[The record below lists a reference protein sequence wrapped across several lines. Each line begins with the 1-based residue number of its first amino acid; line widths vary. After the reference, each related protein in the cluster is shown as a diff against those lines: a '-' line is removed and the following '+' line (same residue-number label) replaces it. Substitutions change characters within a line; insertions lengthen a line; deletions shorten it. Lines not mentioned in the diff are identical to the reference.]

1 MDSPPTPAWRCPWR
15 IAGRSAR
22 AGANHFA
29 DGCLQTRGDT
39 RLHDHAH
46 GHGHAHGGAQGSL
59 LAALGLT
66 LGFAAVEA
74 LAGLWSGSLALLSDA
89 GHMLADSLA
98 LAAAAGAGLLARRQP
113 SARHSYGLGRAEI
126 LAAFG
131 NALVMIG
138 LVTMIAV
145 EAVQRLRDPLPVAGG
160 AVLAVAFIG
169 LLVNLA
175 AAWILSRDRGNLN
188 VRAALLHVMG
198 DLLGSVAALV
208 SGAVILLSGWT
219 PIDPLLSLVIS
230 ALILVSAVRVLREA
244 VHALMEGVP
253 LHLDA
258 ERIRQAMCGVEG
270 VVAVHE
276 LHVWSLS
283 ATHVALSAHVEVRD
297 LAGWPTT
304 LARLQHTLDEEYA
317 IGHVTLQPEPANP

>member
-1 MDSPPTPAWRCPWR
+1 M
-15 IAGRSAR
+15 
-22 AGANHFA
+22 
-29 DGCLQTRGDT
+29 
-39 RLHDHAH
+39 HDHAH
-46 GHGHAHGGAQGSL
+46 GHGHARQGAQGAL
-59 LAALGLT
+59 LAALALT
-66 LGFAAVEA
+66 LGFAGVEA
-74 LAGLWSGSLALLSDA
+74 LAGWWSGSLALLSDA

-98 LAAAAGAGLLARRQP
+98 LAAAAVAAVLARRAP

-138 LVTMIAV
+138 LVAVIAA
-145 EAVQRLRDPLPVAGG
+145 EAVQRLRQPVPVAGG
-160 AVLAVAFIG
+160 AVMLVAFVG

-175 AAWILSRDRGNLN
+175 AAWVLSRERENLN
-188 VRAALLHVMG
+188 VRAALLHVLG

-219 PIDPLLSLVIS
+219 PIDPLLSLLIS

-244 VHALMEGVP
+244 LHALMEGVP

-258 ERIRQAMCGVEG
+258 GEIRDTMTAVAGVA
-270 VVAVHE
+270 AVHN

-283 ATHVALSAHVEVRD
+283 ATRIALSAHIEVED
-297 LAGWPTT
+297 LAAWPET
-304 LARLQHTLDEEYA
+304 LARLQRTLGEAYHIE
-317 IGHVTLQPEPANP
+317 HVTLQPEPAAGP

>member
-1 MDSPPTPAWRCPWR
+1 
-15 IAGRSAR
+15 
-22 AGANHFA
+22 
-29 DGCLQTRGDT
+29 
-39 RLHDHAH
+39 LHEHGH
-46 GHGHAHGGAQGSL
+46 GHGHAPQGALGSL

-74 LAGLWSGSLALLSDA
+74 VAGWWSGSLALLSDA

-98 LAAAAGAGLLARRQP
+98 LAAAATATVLARRQP
-113 SARHSYGLGRAEI
+113 SRRHSYGLGRAEI

-138 LVTMIAV
+138 LVTVIAV
-145 EAVQRLRDPLPVAGG
+145 EAVQRLREPVPVAGG

-169 LLVNLA
+169 LLVNLV
-175 AAWILSRDRGNLN
+175 AAWILSRDRRNLN

-219 PIDPLLSLVIS
+219 PIDPLLSLAIS
-230 ALILVSAVRVLREA
+230 ALILFSAVRVLREA

-258 ERIRQAMCGVEG
+258 EQIRQAMCDVEG

-283 ATHVALSAHVEVRD
+283 ATQVALSAHVEVCD
-297 LAGWPTT
+297 LAGWPAT
-304 LARLQHTLDEEYA
+304 LASLRHTLDDQYA
-317 IGHVTLQPEPANP
+317 IGHVTLQPEPAHP